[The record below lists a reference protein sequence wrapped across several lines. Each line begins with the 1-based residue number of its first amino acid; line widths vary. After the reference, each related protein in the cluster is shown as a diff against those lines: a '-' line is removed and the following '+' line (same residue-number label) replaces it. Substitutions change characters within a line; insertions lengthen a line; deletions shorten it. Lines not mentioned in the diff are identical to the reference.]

1 MIEVLQE
8 EGSIFD
14 KGFIDQVIKLIKRF
28 LTDVHFE
35 ESYIFDKVFFTW
47 FIKKRAILGRWLY
60 IC

>member
-35 ESYIFDKVFFTW
+35 ESYIFDKVFLHGSL
-47 FIKKRAILGRWLY
+47 RRGLY
-60 IC
+60 